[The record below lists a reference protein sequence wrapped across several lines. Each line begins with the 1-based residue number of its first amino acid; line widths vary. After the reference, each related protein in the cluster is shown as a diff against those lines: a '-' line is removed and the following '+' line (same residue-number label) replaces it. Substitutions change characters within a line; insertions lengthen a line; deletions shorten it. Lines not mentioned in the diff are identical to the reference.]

1 MNLVPC
7 AKTGGALPLVI
18 EAQEWLKARS
28 FSASNFKREYLQC
41 KEPRLIEHVQTQLD
55 TFLHGCATKVII
67 YFVIIF
73 CTRLPVKVYDGL
85 WGHEVLWACSQA
97 SRS

>member
-1 MNLVPC
+1 MALLPFKSLCRHAQKYTLSTIMNLVPC

-55 TFLHGCATKVII
+55 TFLHGCATKVIM
-67 YFVIIF
+67 
-73 CTRLPVKVYDGL
+73 LL
-85 WGHEVLWACSQA
+85 
-97 SRS
+97 